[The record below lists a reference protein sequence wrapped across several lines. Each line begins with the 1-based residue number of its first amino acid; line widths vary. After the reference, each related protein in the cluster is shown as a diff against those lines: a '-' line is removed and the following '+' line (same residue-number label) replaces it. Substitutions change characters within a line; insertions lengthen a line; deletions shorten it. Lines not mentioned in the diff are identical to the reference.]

1 MTFGLYITHPQVRI
15 DPDIPVPRWGLS
27 DLGAARAREAAKSD
41 WARTLG
47 RIVSSD
53 EVKAIETAEILSLAS
68 GISIEIAEDTHE
80 NDRSATGFLPPPQFE
95 DAANWFFAHPEE
107 SFKGWERAVDAQRR
121 IVSAVARILADHD
134 PQRADRLRRPW
145 RCWNA
150 VEMPPRRLADR
161 PRPGPA
167 GGRRKSLLLHPCGSD
182 CLMRLDAHR
191 KMGRVSGMNARDRLI
206 VGLDIPTIGD
216 AEKMVAT
223 LGDTVSFYKI
233 GYQLVFA
240 GGLELAR
247 DLAKDGKKVFLDMKL
262 LDIDNTVAKG
272 VENIVKMGMTMLTL
286 HAYPKAM
293 RAAVEAARGS
303 DLCLLAVTVLTSMD
317 ETDLVDAGY
326 EYDPHT
332 LVLRRSEQALAA
344 GMGGIVCSAEESAAV
359 RKIVGPDMA
368 IVTPGI
374 RPAGSEAGD
383 QKRVMT
389 PSDALRAGSSHLVVA
404 RPIVKAADPKAAA
417 QAILAEMQGAL

>member
-1 MTFGLYITHPQVRI
+1 
-15 DPDIPVPRWGLS
+15 
-27 DLGAARAREAAKSD
+27 
-41 WARTLG
+41 
-47 RIVSSD
+47 
-53 EVKAIETAEILSLAS
+53 
-68 GISIEIAEDTHE
+68 
-80 NDRSATGFLPPPQFE
+80 
-95 DAANWFFAHPEE
+95 
-107 SFKGWERAVDAQRR
+107 
-121 IVSAVARILADHD
+121 
-134 PQRADRLRRPW
+134 
-145 RCWNA
+145 
-150 VEMPPRRLADR
+150 
-161 PRPGPA
+161 
-167 GGRRKSLLLHPCGSD
+167 
-182 CLMRLDAHR
+182 
-191 KMGRVSGMNARDRLI
+191 MNARDRLI
-206 VGLDIPTIGD
+206 VGLDIPTIGE
-216 AEKMVAT
+216 AEKMVAA

-293 RAAVEAARGS
+293 RAAVEAAKGS

-404 RPIVKAADPKAAA
+404 RPIVKAPDPKAAA
-417 QAILAEMQGAL
+417 QAILAEMQGVL